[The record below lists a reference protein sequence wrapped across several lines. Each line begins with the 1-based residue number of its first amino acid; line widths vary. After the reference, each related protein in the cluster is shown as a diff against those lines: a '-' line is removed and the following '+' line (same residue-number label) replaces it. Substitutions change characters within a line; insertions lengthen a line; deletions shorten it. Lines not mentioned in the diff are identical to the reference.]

1 MAGIN
6 FDDHLKING
15 NPDLQERSI
24 LEIHK
29 ESLRRLFCNSESAFD
44 QWKLALDNYPTK
56 LKKMIMDDFD
66 ERFCD
71 ANDCFWMFEMKTLP
85 NDWTRKYFCLLVYY
99 AANKNDVYGQ
109 VRQEEGW
116 DGWEEKLQTLPTL
129 VQNDVLQSLEKY
141 FYPSGPENYQGI
153 MYDEEVMNSSWV
165 VKFMKLWEWD
175 VDREDH
181 EVLGYNIVEDFYM
194 GDYQRY
200 YELNEKQINGG
211 R

>member
-29 ESLRRLFCNSESAFD
+29 ESLRRLFSNSESAFD
-44 QWKLALDNYPTK
+44 QWKLALDNYPTQ

-71 ANDCFWMFEMKTLP
+71 NNDCFWMFEMKTLP

-99 AANKNDVYGQ
+99 AASKNDVYGLDL
-109 VRQEEGW
+109 EE
-116 DGWEEKLQTLPTL
+116 GWEEKLQTLPTL

-165 VKFMKLWEWD
+165 VKFMKLWHWD
-175 VDREDH
+175 VSREFY
-181 EVLGYNIVEDFYM
+181 EVVGLDICQDLYM
-194 GDYQRY
+194 GDYEQY

>member
-29 ESLRRLFCNSESAFD
+29 ESLRRLFSNSESAFD
-44 QWKLALDNYPTK
+44 QWKLALDNYPTQ

-71 ANDCFWMFEMKTLP
+71 NNDCFWMFEMKTLP

-99 AANKNDVYGQ
+99 AANKNDMYGQ
-109 VRQEEGW
+109 EE
-116 DGWEEKLQTLPTL
+116 GWEEKLQTLPTL

-141 FYPSGPENYQGI
+141 FYPSGPENGFEI

-165 VKFMKLWEWD
+165 VKFMKLWEWN
-175 VDREDH
+175 VNRECH

-194 GDYQRY
+194 GDYQQY